1 MQKTQQQRLLSL
13 LLCIVLIA
21 AMALL
26 ATGCSDKKETP
37 KTPATTTQTEATKGI
52 LEEVPTQVTE
62 KGEGKTAFNFEVTD
76 LDGKTTKF
84 LVKTDKTIV
93 GEALLEVGLIAGEEG
108 PYGLMVSSVNGI
120 SADYNKDKAYWAF
133 YANGEYAT
141 KGVDQTEIDPTAT
154 YAFVKEVLNPNPDRY
169 YMTYRYEHTLRVA
182 YWETKIAEGEGWNS
196 EPLLIACLL
205 HDVGYPFCKDMIV
218 SERKQ

>member
-1 MQKTQQQRLLSL
+1 MNKNSLRKLLSFI
-13 LLCIVLIA
+13 LCIVLIA

-26 ATGCSDKKETP
+26 ATGCSDKKETPETP

-154 YAFVKEVLNPNPDRY
+154 YAFVKTP
-169 YMTYRYEHTLRVA
+169 A
-182 YWETKIAEGEGWNS
+182 
-196 EPLLIACLL
+196 
-205 HDVGYPFCKDMIV
+205 
-218 SERKQ
+218 